1 VKLRV
6 RSAPFEARYEAMR
19 IDNAPPGAEPL
30 LFTGLVG
37 LLLALQSAT
46 PAVTVKK

>member
-19 IDNAPPGAEPL
+19 DGKKPPGAEPM
-30 LFTGLVG
+30 LFTALAGLMC
-37 LLLALQSAT
+37 LLADPVRAW
-46 PAVTVKK
+46 